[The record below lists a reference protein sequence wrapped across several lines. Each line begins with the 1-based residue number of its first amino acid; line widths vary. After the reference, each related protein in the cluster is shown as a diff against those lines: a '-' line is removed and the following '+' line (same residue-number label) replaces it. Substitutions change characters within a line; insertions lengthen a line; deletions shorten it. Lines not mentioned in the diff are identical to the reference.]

1 METDPKPEPI
11 SFVEMKANVG
21 SLLFLWSSI
30 EREITKRIEQL
41 DNGASRTVP
50 HTLAQKIAR

>member
-1 METDPKPEPI
+1 
-11 SFVEMKANVG
+11 MKANVG